1 MVVVAVIGTV
11 LVLTVPRIDLPGLHD
26 DLSAAARQVIQAHRK
41 LKAEAAGR
49 QLRYSMHL
57 DLDRQ
62 RIWVS
67 DASMDEDQMAAAA
80 DEGYRLPS
88 RVRLEQLRLPDEREI
103 NTGSYA
109 VQYFPDGHSFMVDID
124 MAELGG
130 RRLTLRIEP
139 FLAAARVI
147 REDGTDLQR

>member
-1 MVVVAVIGTV
+1 MVVVAIIGTV
-11 LVLTVPRIDLPGLHD
+11 LVLTVPRVELPGMHD
-26 DLSAAARQVIQAHRK
+26 DLEAAARQVIQAHRR

-49 QLRYSMHL
+49 QLRHSLHL

-80 DEGYRLPS
+80 DEGYRLPR

-103 NTGSYA
+103 NTGSYD

-124 MAELGG
+124 LAELGG

-139 FLAAARVI
+139 FLAAARVMN
-147 REDGTDLQR
+147 EDGTAPER